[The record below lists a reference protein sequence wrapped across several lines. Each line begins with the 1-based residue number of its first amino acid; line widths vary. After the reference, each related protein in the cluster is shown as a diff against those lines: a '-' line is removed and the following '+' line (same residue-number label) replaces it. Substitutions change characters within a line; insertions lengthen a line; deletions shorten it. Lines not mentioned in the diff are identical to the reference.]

1 MMKSLDEKDMKI
13 IRMLMEDARI
23 SYTNMAKELDITEAA
38 VRKRVKNLESRGV
51 IKRYTIDVD
60 STKLGYNI
68 VSLTGIDTEPEK
80 FLDVAKKLKEEEFTR
95 NVFITTGDHMIM
107 AEIWAK
113 DGDELTRIIS
123 EKIGRLQGVKK
134 ICPAI
139 ILEKIK

>member
-1 MMKSLDEKDMKI
+1 
-13 IRMLMEDARI
+13 MEDARI